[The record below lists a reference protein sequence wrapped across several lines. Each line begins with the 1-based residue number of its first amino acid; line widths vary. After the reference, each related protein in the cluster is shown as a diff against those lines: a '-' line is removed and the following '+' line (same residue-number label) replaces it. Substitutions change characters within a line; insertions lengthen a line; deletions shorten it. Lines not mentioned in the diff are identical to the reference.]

1 VTGEGFDGEKFSAVQ
16 AGLAPMWPSM
26 TMRRRDGDRTLLVI
40 SSVSQEIP
48 ANYQPLIPAY
58 EERYLAYVIM
68 LANDPHTRVV
78 FVTSQPVLP
87 RLFDYYL
94 GLQPAAHQADLRSQL
109 TQISVGDSTLRPLTR
124 KIIERPRVIERI
136 RASVPDPS
144 RAVVLPFMT
153 TDLEAQLVVE
163 LGIPIYGTDPRLARL
178 GTKSGSR
185 EVFAAAG
192 VPHARG
198 TTGVRTVGDVAAAL
212 VDLLDGPRPPA
223 EALVKHDEGVGGG
236 FNAVV
241 DLRGARPEDLEERVL
256 ALAPEDPDTD
266 TEAFLAALEHLGGV
280 VEERL
285 TGARFRSP
293 SVQLRASPEGGLEVL
308 TTHDQVLGGASGQIY
323 FGCRFPADPGYGLLI
338 SQHGVTIGEELVRRG
353 VVGRFGIDFVATDDG
368 DGWSV
373 HAVEINLRAGGTTHP
388 YLALHI
394 LTEGEYDQGT
404 GVFLADGRAKHYV
417 ASDHLEVQHLNRL
430 TPDDVLDVIEEAE
443 LRWDDATGV
452 GTVLHMVSGVAV
464 AGRIGVTTIADSH
477 DDADALFKRV
487 ETTLAGA
494 ARS

>member
-1 VTGEGFDGEKFSAVQ
+1 VGFDGEAFSAVQ

-26 TMRRRDGDRTLLVI
+26 TMRRRDGDRTLLVV
-40 SSVSQEIP
+40 SSVSIPIP

-58 EERYLAYVIM
+58 EERYLSYVIA
-68 LANDPHTRVV
+68 LANDPNTRVV

-94 GLQPAAHQADLRSQL
+94 GLQPASHQADVRSRL
-109 TQISVGDSTLRPLTR
+109 TNISIGDGSLRPLTE
-124 KIIERPRVIERI
+124 KIIERPRVVERI

-144 RAVVLPFMT
+144 RAVMLPFMT
-153 TDLEAQLVVE
+153 TELEARLVVE
-163 LGIPIYGTDPRLARL
+163 LGIPVYGTDPRLADL
-178 GTKSGSR
+178 GTKTGSR
-185 EVFAAAG
+185 EIFVAAG

-198 TTGVRTVGDVAAAL
+198 TNGVRTVGEVAAAL
-212 VDLLDGPRPPA
+212 ADLLAGPDPP
-223 EALVKHDEGVGGG
+223 EAAILKHDEGVSGGG
-236 FNAVV
+236 NAQI
-241 DLRGARPEDLEERVL
+241 DLRGARPEDLEDRVL
-256 ALAPEDPDTD
+256 ALTPEDPDLD
-266 TEAFLAALEHLGGV
+266 TEAFLALLEELGGV

-285 TGARFRSP
+285 TGTGFCSP

-308 TTHDQVLGGASGQIY
+308 TTHDQVLGGASGQTY
-323 FGCRFPADPGYGLLI
+323 FGCRFPAHPDYGPLI
-338 SQHGVTIGEELVRRG
+338 SSHAVAIGEELVRRG
-353 VVGRFGIDFVATDDG
+353 VVGRFGIDFVVTRDG
-368 DGWSV
+368 DGWTA

-388 YLALHI
+388 YIALHA
-394 LTEGEYDQGT
+394 LTEGVYDEAT
-404 GVFLADGRAKHYV
+404 GVFRSGGRPKHYV
-417 ASDHLEVQHLNRL
+417 ASDHLEVPHLDRL

-443 LRWDDATGV
+443 LRWDDDVGV

-487 ETTLAGA
+487 ESTLAEA